1 MKRSIFDKGP
11 FTSGAHWHA
20 RHRKTRCS
28 FSAVLLKNRVR
39 SVVRSLEEAEITEL
53 LNQGWVPVKPL
64 KKSDYEAPART
75 PLQAQDGIPDQLP
88 PFDIQAALVRNN
100 GKPKLICKL
109 LRTFHDWYANAV
121 SELQSHLNENKPEE
135 AERLA
140 HSLKSL
146 AGALEAKE
154 LSEAALPVENTLRA
168 G

>member
-1 MKRSIFDKGP
+1 LTKARSRVGLIGMPGIEKRV
-11 FTSGAHWHA
+11 A
-20 RHRKTRCS
+20 RFPQFYSRIGFVHEVCG
-28 FSAVLLKNRVR
+28 
-39 SVVRSLEEAEITEL
+39 LEEAEITEL

-100 GKPKLICKL
+100 GKPKLIRKL
-109 LRTFHDWYANAV
+109 LRTFHDRYANAV

-140 HSLKSL
+140 L
-146 AGALEAKE
+146 AEKPRRGSRSQGTKR
-154 LSEAALPVENTLRA
+154 SSVA